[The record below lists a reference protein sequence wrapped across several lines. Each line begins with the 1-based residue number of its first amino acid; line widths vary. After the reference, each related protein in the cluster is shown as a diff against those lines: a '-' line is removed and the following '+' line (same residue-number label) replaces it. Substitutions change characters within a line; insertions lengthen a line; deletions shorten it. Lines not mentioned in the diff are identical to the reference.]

1 MNRLPTS
8 PRGYT
13 RLKKALAIS
22 KAKQVLADVLY
33 SVFVILAFGVLIING
48 VLLLVMFN

>member
-8 PRGYT
+8 PKGYT

-22 KAKQVLADVLY
+22 KAKQVLTDVLY
-33 SVFVILAFGVLIING
+33 SVFVILAFSILLINSI
-48 VLLLVMFN
+48 LLLIMYN